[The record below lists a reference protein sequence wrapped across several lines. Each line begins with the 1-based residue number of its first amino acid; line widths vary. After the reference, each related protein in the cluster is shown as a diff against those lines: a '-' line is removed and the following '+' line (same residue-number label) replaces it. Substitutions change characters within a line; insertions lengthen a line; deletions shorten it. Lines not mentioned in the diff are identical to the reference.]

1 MNISDRASRPR
12 RGLKWLTTV
21 MLVAVGIV
29 IVTIGVLAPLRPSN
43 DRPWVPEHS
52 QMPHAI
58 FEGRRV
64 RVENVRNFH
73 YIAPGRFQPAY
84 EVRTYDLDRLE
95 SVWFVLTPFG
105 KKWRGPAHSFVSFGF
120 RGDST
125 AAGVAPAEFVSISVE
140 ARREKGETYGAL
152 AGLLRRFELLY
163 VVGDERDLIG
173 LRAVINGDVTEVYP
187 VKARPDDIRRMFVAM
202 LERANAL
209 GERPEFYNTATNNCT
224 SNLVEHVNAI
234 APHTIPQGI
243 KTILPGYADEVARA
257 VGLID
262 STLPVSEARQRYRV
276 NDRAKAAWGRGDF
289 SLAIRR

>member
-1 MNISDRASRPR
+1 MSVSESTSLGR
-12 RGLKWLTTV
+12 RVGKWLAIA
-21 MLVAVGIV
+21 MLAGLGLIAL
-29 IVTIGVLAPLRPSN
+29 TAAVLAPLRPSN
-43 DRPWVPEHS
+43 DRNWVPEHARV
-52 QMPHAI
+52 PHAV

-73 YIAPGRFQPAY
+73 HIAPGRFQPAF
-84 EVRTYDLDRLE
+84 EDRTYDLDRLE
-95 SVWFVLTPFG
+95 SAWFVLTPFG
-105 KKWRGPAHSFVSFGF
+105 KKWRGPAHSFGSFGVG
-120 RGDST
+120 GDST
-125 AAGVAPAEFVSISVE
+125 ARGVKPPEFVSISVE
-140 ARREKGETYGAL
+140 ARRERGETYGAL

-173 LRAVINGDVTEVYP
+173 LRAVINGDVTELYP
-187 VKARPDDIRRMFVAM
+187 VSARPERIRQMFVAM

-209 GERPEFYNTATNNCT
+209 RERPEFYNTATSNCT

-234 APHTIPQGI
+234 APHTVPYGI

-276 NDRAKAAWGRGDF
+276 NERAKAAWGRSDF

>member
-1 MNISDRASRPR
+1 
-12 RGLKWLTTV
+12 
-21 MLVAVGIV
+21 MLVVVGIGLA
-29 IVTIGVLAPLRPSN
+29 TIAVLAPLRPSN
-43 DRPWVPEHS
+43 HRRWVPEHA

-73 YIAPGRFQPAY
+73 HLAPGRFQQAY
-84 EVRTYDLDRLE
+84 EHRIYDLDRLE

-140 ARREKGETYGAL
+140 ARRERGETYGAL

-187 VKARPDDIRRMFVAM
+187 VKASPAAIRHMFVAM

-209 GERPEFYNTATNNCT
+209 RERPEFYNTATNNCT
-224 SNLVEHVNAI
+224 SNLVEHVNAF

-262 STLPVSEARQRYRV
+262 STLPVAVARQRYRV
-276 NDRAKAAWGRGDF
+276 NDRAKAAWGRNDF
-289 SLAIRR
+289 SIAIRR